1 MEPSFE
7 RVWFHN
13 RALSDGSFATTVVF
27 ETSEALRFF
36 KKELIEQQSSL
47 TGVVVSDESTITP
60 ILLVYETIF
69 AVYKTMI
76 RDIAEFTKQQCRAV
90 LKTVRHSRH
99 YDVPHDAS

>member
-27 ETSEALRFF
+27 ETSKALHFF
-36 KKELIEQQSSL
+36 KKELIKQQSSL
-47 TGVVVSDESTITP
+47 TGVVASDESTITLM
-60 ILLVYETIF
+60 LLVYETIF

-76 RDIAEFTKQQCRAV
+76 RDIAEFTGQQYHAV

-99 YDVPHDAS
+99 DDVHHDAS

>member
-27 ETSEALRFF
+27 ETSKALRFF

-47 TGVVVSDESTITP
+47 TGVVASDESAITP
-60 ILLVYETIF
+60 MLLVYETIF

-76 RDIAEFTKQQCRAV
+76 RDIAVFTKQQCHAV
-90 LKTVRHSRH
+90 LKTVRQLS
-99 YDVPHDAS
+99 A